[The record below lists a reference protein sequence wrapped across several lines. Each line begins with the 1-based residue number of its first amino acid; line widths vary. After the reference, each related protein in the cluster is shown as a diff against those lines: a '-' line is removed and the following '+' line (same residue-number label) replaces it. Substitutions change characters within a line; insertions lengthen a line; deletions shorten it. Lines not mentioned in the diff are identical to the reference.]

1 MKVFVV
7 MMLVLLAAASAA
19 AYGRVDMVAGM
30 ASVVAHTSRADEPI
44 CLLLSGSAL
53 IGLAAALRRST
64 L

>member
-19 AYGRVDMVAGM
+19 AYGRADI
-30 ASVVAHTSRADEPI
+30 ASVVAHTSQAVEPI
-44 CLLLSGSAL
+44 WLLLSGSAL

-64 L
+64 F